1 MLELLDE
8 IADTGKSLGIIL
20 QTIEDEQLD
29 GRSVHV
35 NGKKLLNF
43 TSCSYLG
50 LELDPRM
57 IAGAIDATTRYG
69 TQFASTRSYLSLTLY
84 KEIEDLL
91 AQMFKMPV
99 ALAQTTGLGHIAN
112 IPILVGDNDAVIMDI
127 SVHATVQEAVSLLVE
142 RGVKIEKIR
151 HNRMDILEDRIKE
164 LSMTY
169 EKVWYMADGIY
180 SMFGDAAPLDEIKE
194 LLDRYE
200 QFYLYIDDAHGMSW
214 AGENGAGY
222 VVSKLPYHPK
232 MYLTTSL
239 AKGFGA
245 TGGVLAF
252 PENNS
257 FTRVHNY
264 GRTFIFSTQLPPP
277 MLGAIR
283 ASCKIH
289 LSGDITLM
297 QSQLNE
303 KVKFFNQ
310 MAKLYEV
317 PILSDTATPVRFV
330 TLGKPQVG
338 YQMVTRLMN
347 EGMYTSLSVFPSVSY
362 NNTGMRVA
370 INRHHTHEDI
380 ERLVKSIA
388 KNLPE
393 ALVECGSSMKE
404 INRYFKLQS

>member
-8 IADTGKSLGIIL
+8 IAHTGKSLGIIL
-20 QTIEDEQLD
+20 QNIEDEQLD
-29 GRSVHV
+29 GRNVHV

-84 KEIEDLL
+84 KEIEELL

-112 IPILVGDNDAVIMDI
+112 IPILVGDNDVVIMDI

-151 HNRMDILEDRIKE
+151 HNRMDMLEDRIKE
-164 LSMTY
+164 LSKTY
-169 EKVWYMADGIY
+169 DKIWYMADGIY

-222 VVSKLPYHPK
+222 VVSKLPYHSK

-289 LSGDITLM
+289 LSGDITIM
-297 QSQLNE
+297 QSQLQE
-303 KVKFFNQ
+303 RVMFFNQ

-317 PILSDTATPVRFV
+317 PVLSDAATPVRFV

-362 NNTGMRVA
+362 NNTGMRIA
-370 INRHHTHEDI
+370 INRHHTNEDI
-380 ERLVKSIA
+380 ERLVKAIA

-404 INRYFKLQS
+404 INRYFKLPN